1 MIIYTG
7 HTSWNYDDQVAWGRV
22 KGWEVANIGKRQSP
36 IDIQTRLV
44 KTNQDLTPLQLEVSY
59 TSARTILHEKL
70 KILQH
75 A

>member
-7 HTSWNYDDQVAWGRV
+7 RTSWNYDDQGAWGKV
-22 KGWEVANIGKRQSP
+22 EGWEVANIGKRQSP

-44 KTNQDLTPLQLEVSY
+44 KTNRDLTPLKLEVSY
-59 TSARTILHEKL
+59 TCASTVLHGKY
-70 KILQH
+70 